1 SQCGPPLPRLHHL
14 ARRPGHLP
22 HGELHPDASRHPSQG
37 SDHEGRARRLQIRSA
52 HPRGGRHPR
61 AALPENLP
69 GHLPLNPAPAP
80 RPQENVASMRICFL
94 NQAPEQS
101 KAYDTAKIE
110 ALLNSYASP
119 GTKVEIVFPDNY
131 EGSRLYDTIGAQSVL
146 NGLHHMMETPA
157 IVRKIFWA
165 AQNGYDAVIS
175 SNTFDPGVDGGRLAV
190 EIPVIGLLRTSMHA
204 ALTLSDRV
212 GITVPLPPHVPHTLR
227 ILRTLGLDRFVS
239 DIRPIG
245 VYGSD
250 IAKRKNEIFDITE
263 KLIRGLISETRAEII
278 LPLGGALIPYVVN
291 PDDLAKATGI
301 QVLNTK
307 A

>member
-1 SQCGPPLPRLHHL
+1 
-14 ARRPGHLP
+14 
-22 HGELHPDASRHPSQG
+22 
-37 SDHEGRARRLQIRSA
+37 
-52 HPRGGRHPR
+52 
-61 AALPENLP
+61 
-69 GHLPLNPAPAP
+69 
-80 RPQENVASMRICFL
+80 MRIL
-94 NQAPEQS
+94 VVDQQPRTEKSVQP
-101 KAYDTAKIE
+101 YDVAAIE
-110 ALLNSYASP
+110 KLLNSYASP
-119 GTKVEIVFPDNY
+119 GTKVEIGFPDDFP
-131 EGSRLYDTIGAQSVL
+131 GSRVFEAIGSQSAL

-157 IVRKIFWA
+157 IIRKIFWA
-165 AQNGYDAVIS
+165 AENGYDAVIS

-190 EIPVIGLLRTSMHA
+190 EIPVIGLLHTSMHA
-204 ALTLSDRV
+204 ALTLADRV
-212 GITVPLPPHVPHTLR
+212 GITVPLPPHVPYTWR

-263 KLIRGLISETRAEII
+263 KLIRGLIQETRAEII

-307 A
+307 AIGIRFAEMCVALKMTQSAFTYPRAKLKYEDFVNR